1 MKPTTIR
8 MDIPDPTKNGDKFLI
23 NVKIA
28 NVGNPPYRKIEC
40 SGTYDKKTVDALF
53 ALLGVK

>member
-1 MKPTTIR
+1 

-40 SGTYDKKTVDALF
+40 SGTYDKKTVDAIF